1 MISTGPILD
10 KITLT
15 KPKSHLIAG
24 NYPFNVPVIKNLKSF
39 IFKNRITFLVGENG
53 TGKSTLLESIA
64 IKSGFG
70 SEGGNKNISFQ
81 TGLKEKYTDSEL
93 LAQHLTLSWRQK
105 PKYGY
110 FFRAETFFNIA
121 NHLEA
126 MSHQYG
132 TGPAEVF
139 APYGGK
145 SLHDQSHGES
155 FLSFFKNQ
163 VKQEGFFIL
172 DEPEAA
178 LSPQRQLSLMVIIN
192 EALKQPNT
200 QLLIA
205 THSPILL
212 GFPNADIYSLD
223 GDKLEKIE
231 LEQTSHYLITKGF
244 LDNPTSYTKR
254 LFE

>member
-1 MISTGPILD
+1 MLTTGPILD

-15 KPKSHLIAG
+15 KPKSRLVA
-24 NYPFNVPVIKNLKSF
+24 NQYPFTVPVIKNLKSF
-39 IFKNRITFLVGENG
+39 TFKNRITFLVGENG

-64 IKSGFG
+64 IKAGFG

-93 LAQHLTLSWRQK
+93 LAQHLKLSWRQK
-105 PKYGY
+105 PRYGY

-132 TGPAEVF
+132 TSPQEVF
-139 APYGGK
+139 TPYGGK

-178 LSPQRQLSLMVIIN
+178 LSPQRQLSLLVIMH

-200 QLLIA
+200 QLIIA

-223 GDKLEKIE
+223 GEKLEPIS
-231 LEQTSHYLITKGF
+231 LHQTSHYLITKSF
-244 LDNPTSYTKR
+244 LENPDSYIKR
-254 LFE
+254 LFD